1 MSYNYAKH
9 VTSPG
14 RYGVSGRGD
23 LSTLLNNM
31 GTMGRYAGYLT
42 VGPALGDRYLLEVGR
57 CNDESVE
64 ECVSKPKQIVVDNIP
79 KGKLKVDTPFGAAKF
94 QGLIPSIG
102 EDMFSLAIP
111 SDWKKRSSKKCI
123 KRSAS
128 VGHSNRFTNVSFC
141 GPNMGGG
148 GSCFGVQHVLVIL
161 LILLLV
167 CSFFSRQ

>member
-23 LSTLLNNM
+23 ISTLLNNM
-31 GTMGRYAGYLT
+31 DTMKNYAGYLT
-42 VGPALGDRYLLEVGR
+42 VGPPLGDRYLLEVGR
-57 CNDESVE
+57 CNDESE
-64 ECVSKPKQIVVDNIP
+64 DECVSKPKQIVVDNIP
-79 KGKLKVDTPFGAAKF
+79 KGKLRVDTPFGAAKF

-102 EDMFSLAIP
+102 EDMYSLAIP

-123 KRSAS
+123 KRTAS
-128 VGHSNRFTNVSFC
+128 VGHSDRFTNVEFC

-148 GSCFGVQHVLVIL
+148 GSCVGVQHVLVIL